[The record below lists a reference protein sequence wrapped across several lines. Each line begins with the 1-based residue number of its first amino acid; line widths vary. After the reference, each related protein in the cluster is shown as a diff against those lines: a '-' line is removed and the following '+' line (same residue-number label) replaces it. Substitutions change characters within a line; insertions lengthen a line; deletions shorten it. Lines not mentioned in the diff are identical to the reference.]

1 MAKIIEKHH
10 KYDET
15 IFLPDLASCHYA
27 KKKVPK
33 ADSLR
38 NVPQDQPIEN
48 FWALLARAVY
58 AKGRNAKNEAEAEL
72 CGSKV

>member
-33 ADSLR
+33 ASEMCLKT
-38 NVPQDQPIEN
+38 NPLKI
-48 FWALLARAVY
+48 F
-58 AKGRNAKNEAEAEL
+58 GL
-72 CGSKV
+72 C